1 VLGGN
6 ILMLIN
12 LILVSIRLFKT
23 LRNKND
29 KTEVGAAIALF
40 LPVYATWAFLVTFF
54 LPLIFN
60 FK

>member
-12 LILVSIRLFKT
+12 LILVAIRLLKA
-23 LRNKND
+23 LRRKND
-29 KTEVGAAIALF
+29 KTDVGTAIALF
-40 LPVYATWAFLVTFF
+40 LPVYTIWAFLVTFF
-54 LPLIFN
+54 FPLIFG